1 MNRRIFSVFL
11 IIFAFVCTMF
21 YFDNTEISTAKIHTN
36 NTKDIQLTATN
47 ANVDEG
53 FGDYTISSKSDIFT
67 RKKSITINAKKD
79 TNLDIELIT
88 PVYDSMSDK
97 VSKTDIHKHY
107 SPCIVYKDFDVNVNG
122 NDTKIFDK
130 IEVHDFPFSHNLKL
144 KNGDTAEITYSQRY
158 FSYSFNYIF
167 VLFLF
172 FLSAIFLKEKNVIEL
187 LGEKINKIPSLYK
200 KTMLISVLSMFGAFF
215 FHVTN
220 MLVGNHDWHFLVSGL
235 PIDCTIYKAR
245 YGAEII
251 KNLLFQ
257 GNYVPLLTDL
267 VSFFALSLS
276 GIMVLNY
283 WKVPKKQSFYIIGTL
298 LFVLQPF
305 TLEWLYFT
313 LTMPDMFFTP
323 AIIVGALMLS
333 DKCKDLF
340 LQKKFGKF
348 ALYTI
353 LAILLMNLSISL
365 YPSLINTIAILFLGK
380 VFIELL
386 FCDGEKNQVKSV
398 FSDRIPAAINIVLAM
413 LSFKAIVMWIDFCGK
428 LLHIYAI
435 EQISLSDLPQRI
447 LDCIY
452 ISFLQLGSYSFPF
465 MPNSICVTF
474 SALLILLVAVLILG
488 EKEKVYNGKIVA
500 LQLIMLLLALF
511 STKLATTVCAEPQ
524 FLETRI
530 DFCGL
535 HFFRILIV
543 CALFIKLVNRQN
555 LLNFTIL
562 CSAAI
567 ISISTIND
575 LKGQKVWNLAL
586 NVEKTQMNRIY
597 ERIEADKNFDRN
609 RMYSVIE
616 IGKLKPTREIFYSE
630 KHIKQYDSL
639 ALLTHHFDPYWE
651 PFRMMEVVVGKY
663 FIDSRYNPEEAMQDK
678 DFQQLFKKA
687 YEKGLL
693 KNAKSWPDKNS
704 IIIDDGLIIFIA
716 DDSAIEGVV
725 KEIYKQD

>member
-11 IIFAFVCTMF
+11 IIFAFVCSIF
-21 YFDNTEISTAKIHTN
+21 YFDNTEISTVKIHPN
-36 NTKDIQLTATN
+36 NAKNIQLSARN
-47 ANVDEG
+47 ANINED
-53 FGDYTISSKSDIFT
+53 FGDFTISSKADIFT
-67 RKKSITINAKKD
+67 RKKSITINSKND
-79 TNLDIELIT
+79 TNLDIELRT

-97 VSKTDIHKHY
+97 VSKTNIHKHY
-107 SPCIVYKDFDVNVNG
+107 SPCIVYKNFDVKING
-122 NDTKIFDK
+122 NSSKIFEK
-130 IEVHDFPFSHNLKL
+130 LEVHDFPFSHNLKL

-158 FSYSFNYIF
+158 FSYSFNYII

-187 LGEKINKIPSLYK
+187 LSEKFKNIPTIYK

-220 MLVGNHDWHFLVSGL
+220 MLVGNHDWYFLVSGL
-235 PIDCTIYKAR
+235 PIDCTIYKGR

-251 KNLLFQ
+251 KNILFQ
-257 GNYVPLLTDL
+257 GNYIPLLTDL
-267 VSFFALSLS
+267 ISFFALSLS
-276 GIMVLNY
+276 GIMILNY

-313 LTMPDMFFTP
+313 LTMPDTFFAP

-333 DKCKDLF
+333 DKCKDFF
-340 LQKKFGKF
+340 LQKKFGKCV
-348 ALYTI
+348 LCSI
-353 LAILLMNLSISL
+353 LAILLMNVTISI
-365 YPSLINTIAILFLGK
+365 YPALINTIAILFLGK
-380 VFIELL
+380 IFIELL

-398 FSDRIPAAINIVLAM
+398 FLDRIPAGINIVLAM
-413 LSFKAIVMWIDFCGK
+413 LSFKVIVMWIDFCGK

-452 ISFLQLGSYSFPF
+452 ISFLQLCSYSFPF

-474 SALLILLVAVLILG
+474 SAMLLLLVAVLILG
-488 EKEKVYNGKIVA
+488 EKGKVYKGKIVA
-500 LQLIMLLLALF
+500 LQLTVLLLALF
-511 STKLATTVCAEPQ
+511 STKLATVVCAEPQ

-535 HFFRILIV
+535 HLFRILIV

-562 CSAAI
+562 CSIAI

-575 LKGQKVWNLAL
+575 LKGQKVWELAL
-586 NVEKTQMNRIY
+586 NAEKSQMNRIY
-597 ERIEADKNFDRN
+597 EQIKANKNFDEN
-609 RMYSVIE
+609 RMYSLIE
-616 IGKLKPTREIFYSE
+616 IGKLKPMRETFYPE
-630 KHIKQYDSL
+630 KHIKKYDSL

-651 PFRMMEVVVGKY
+651 PFRMLEVVVGKY
-663 FIDSRYNPEEAMQDK
+663 FIDSRYNPEEALQDK

-693 KNAKSWPDKNS
+693 KNAKSWPDKKS
-704 IIIDDGLIIFIA
+704 VIIDDNLIIFIA
-716 DDSAIEGVV
+716 DEGEIKNVV
-725 KEIYKQD
+725 NEIYK

>member
-11 IIFAFVCTMF
+11 IIFAFVCSIF
-21 YFDNTEISTAKIHTN
+21 YFDNTEISTVKIHPN
-36 NTKDIQLTATN
+36 NAKNIQLSARN
-47 ANVDEG
+47 ANINED
-53 FGDYTISSKSDIFT
+53 FGDFTISSKADIFT
-67 RKKSITINAKKD
+67 RKKSITINSKND
-79 TNLDIELIT
+79 TNLDIELRT
-88 PVYDSMSDK
+88 LVYDSMSDK
-97 VSKTDIHKHY
+97 VSKTNIHKHY
-107 SPCIVYKDFDVNVNG
+107 SPCIIYKDFDVKING
-122 NDTKIFDK
+122 NSSKIFDK
-130 IEVHDFPFSHNLKL
+130 LEVHDFPFSHNLKL

-158 FSYSFNYIF
+158 FSYSFNYII

-187 LGEKINKIPSLYK
+187 LCEKFKNIPTIYK

-220 MLVGNHDWHFLVSGL
+220 MLVGNHDWYFLVSGL
-235 PIDCTIYKAR
+235 PIDCTIYKGR

-251 KNLLFQ
+251 KNILFQ
-257 GNYVPLLTDL
+257 GNYIPLLTDL

-276 GIMVLNY
+276 GIMILNY

-313 LTMPDMFFTP
+313 LTMPDTFFAP

-348 ALYTI
+348 AFFSI
-353 LAILLMNLSISL
+353 LAILLMNVTISI
-365 YPSLINTIAILFLGK
+365 YPALINTIAILFLGK
-380 VFIELL
+380 IFIELL

-398 FSDRIPAAINIVLAM
+398 FLDKIPTTINIVLAM

-435 EQISLSDLPQRI
+435 EQISLSELPQRI

-452 ISFLQLGSYSFPF
+452 ISFLQLCSYSFPF

-474 SALLILLVAVLILG
+474 SAMLLLLVAVLILG

-500 LQLIMLLLALF
+500 LQLTILLLALF
-511 STKLATTVCAEPQ
+511 STKLATMVCAEPQ

-535 HFFRILIV
+535 HLFRILIV
-543 CALFIKLVNRQN
+543 CALFIKLANRQN

-562 CSAAI
+562 CSIAI

-575 LKGQKVWNLAL
+575 LKGQKVWELAL
-586 NVEKTQMNRIY
+586 NAEKSQMNRIY
-597 ERIEADKNFDRN
+597 EQIKANKNFDEN
-609 RMYSVIE
+609 RMYSLIE
-616 IGKLKPTREIFYSE
+616 IGKLKPMRETFYPE

-651 PFRMMEVVVGKY
+651 PFRMLEVVVGKY
-663 FIDSRYNPEEAMQDK
+663 FIDSRFNPEEALQDK

-693 KNAKSWPDKNS
+693 KNAKSWPDKKS
-704 IIIDDGLIIFIA
+704 IIIDDNLIIFIA
-716 DDSAIEGVV
+716 DESEIENVV
-725 KEIYKQD
+725 KEIYK

>member
-1 MNRRIFSVFL
+1 
-11 IIFAFVCTMF
+11 MF

-47 ANVDEG
+47 ANVDER

-144 KNGDTAEITYSQRY
+144 KNGDSAEITYSQRY
-158 FSYSFNYIF
+158 FSYSFNYII
-167 VLFLF
+167 VL
-172 FLSAIFLKEKNVIEL
+172 
-187 LGEKINKIPSLYK
+187 
-200 KTMLISVLSMFGAFF
+200 FGAFF

-220 MLVGNHDWHFLVSGL
+220 MLVGNHDWYFLVSGL

-313 LTMPDMFFTP
+313 LTMPDMFFSP

-333 DKCKDLF
+333 DKSKDLF

-353 LAILLMNLSISL
+353 LAILLMNLMISL

-380 VFIELL
+380 IFIELL

-398 FSDRIPAAINIVLAM
+398 FLDRIPAAINIVLAM

-435 EQISLSDLPQRI
+435 EQISLSDMPQRI

-474 SALLILLVAVLILG
+474 STMLILLVAILILG
-488 EKEKVYNGKIVA
+488 EKEKVYNGKIIA

-511 STKLATTVCAEPQ
+511 STKLATMVCAEPQ

-543 CALFIKLVNRQN
+543 CALFIKLINRQN

-567 ISISTIND
+567 ISISAIND

-597 ERIEADKNFDRN
+597 ERIESDKNFDRN

-663 FIDSRYNPEEAMQDK
+663 FIDSRFNPEEALQDK